1 MNFTGCPWFWLAV
14 AAVLASDSDPAG
26 AAKLAQRAR
35 DSLPRRVVLV
45 GDSLAV
51 GLARPLAAE
60 LKAQGIELRTCAKGG
75 ANAGQFTEPGGF
87 GTLGLAELLSTFK
100 PELVLASLGTNDTAP
115 GSSVR
120 AKLPAR
126 FALLRER
133 VSAGGARLIF
143 LEPPPLPWS
152 RVPIHQAA
160 QAAPASVLLA
170 PAIAQEP
177 DHIHAT
183 PAGYAAWAKHI
194 AKELSR

>member
-1 MNFTGCPWFWLAV
+1 MTFTGCPWFWLAV
-14 AAVLASDSDPAG
+14 AAVLASDSDPGG
-26 AAKLAQRAR
+26 AARLAKRAR
-35 DSLPRRVVLV
+35 ESLPTRVVLV

-60 LKAQGIELRTCAKGG
+60 LKARGVELRTCARVA

-87 GTLGLAELLSTFK
+87 GTLGLAGLLSDFK
-100 PELVLASLGTNDTAP
+100 PELVLVSLGTNDTAP

-120 AKLPAR
+120 EKLPAR
-126 FALLRER
+126 FDLLRQR
-133 VSAGGARLIF
+133 ASAAGARVVF

-152 RVPIHQAA
+152 REPIHRAA
-160 QAAPASVLLA
+160 SHAGAPLLLA
-170 PAIAQEP
+170 PAIEQAP

-194 AKELSR
+194 AKELNQ

>member
-1 MNFTGCPWFWLAV
+1 MTFTGCPWFWLTV
-14 AAVLASDSDPAG
+14 AAVLASDSAPAN
-26 AAKLAQRAR
+26 AKPSAKLPA
-35 DSLPRRVVLV
+35 RVVLI

-60 LKAQGIELRTCAKGG
+60 FKSGGAELKVCAKVA

-87 GTLGLAELLSTFK
+87 GTLYLADILSSFK
-100 PELVLASLGTNDTAP
+100 PELVLVSLGTNDTAP

-133 VSAGGARLIF
+133 CEAAGARVVF
-143 LEPPPLPWS
+143 LGPPPLPWS
-152 RVPIHQAA
+152 REPIYQAA
-160 QAAPASVLLA
+160 AASRLIVA
-170 PAIAQEP
+170 PAIEQAP

-183 PAGYAAWAKHI
+183 PAGYAAWATHI
-194 AKELSR
+194 AKELTR